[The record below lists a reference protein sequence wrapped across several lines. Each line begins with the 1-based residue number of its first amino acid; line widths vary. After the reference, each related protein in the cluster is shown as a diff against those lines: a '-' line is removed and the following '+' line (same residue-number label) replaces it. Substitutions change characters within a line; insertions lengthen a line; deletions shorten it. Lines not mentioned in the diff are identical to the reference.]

1 MEKTINTTSE
11 KLSLFEWTIYHG
23 LYKMNIVPK
32 IKKEDDKT
40 YFILNNQS
48 DFITAWDYI
57 RLTLMREIPGINW
70 YFKWNN
76 TMVINYKNETV
87 IIQYKPDNI
96 LIQISESIS
105 KLFKNLKSK

>member
-11 KLSLFEWTIYHG
+11 KLSLFEWTVEQG
-23 LYKMNIVPK
+23 LYKMNVIPQV
-32 IKKEDDKT
+32 KKESNKT
-40 YFILNNQS
+40 YFILSNHS
-48 DFITAWDYI
+48 DFVTSQDYI
-57 RLTLMREIPGINW
+57 RLTLMKEIPEINW